1 MHWRQNSELT
11 IVFKHFKERVAF
23 SGLHS
28 LCRGN
33 GPSFELSPLGNVS
46 FSLAA
51 LKMSLSF
58 QQLMLY
64 LGLDFFGLRL
74 SFPGRLSAIISVTF
88 CSIMLSL
95 LIRRLLGHDPGIFL
109 CCSNWMICIDL
120 GLSLVL
126 SCHLLS
132 LFNELLK
139 ILVTYFPVSIFSF
152 GSSTTYFFTD
162 NSLFTFLSMFFKHF
176 TYLLEWVRERGEN
189 APEPGEGKRSRFP
202 AEHGA

>member
-11 IVFKHFKERVAF
+11 IVFKHFKEHVTF

-28 LCRGN
+28 FCQGN
-33 GPSFELSPLGNVS
+33 GRQFELSPLGNVS

-51 LKMSLSF
+51 FKMSLSF
-58 QQLMLY
+58 QQFMLY

-74 SFPGRLSAIISVTF
+74 SFPGQLSAIISVTF

-95 LIRRLLGHDPGIFL
+95 LIPRLLGRDPGIFL

-126 SCHLLS
+126 SCHLPC

-139 ILVTYFPVSIFSF
+139 ILVTFQFQYFHLVLLPPISLLII
-152 GSSTTYFFTD
+152 STLLSY
-162 NSLFTFLSMFFKHF
+162 LCFLNILLI
-176 TYLLEWVRERGEN
+176 YLSG
-189 APEPGEGKRSRFP
+189 
-202 AEHGA
+202 